1 MHHLRYH
8 TVTSE
13 RHTAVVSTWQQGD
26 DLCYRFR
33 LDGRVLDEGTLGP
46 AEDELDDGDE

>member
-33 LDGRVLDEGTLGP
+33 LDGRVLDEGVVGP
-46 AEDELDDGDE
+46 APEDEDDGDE